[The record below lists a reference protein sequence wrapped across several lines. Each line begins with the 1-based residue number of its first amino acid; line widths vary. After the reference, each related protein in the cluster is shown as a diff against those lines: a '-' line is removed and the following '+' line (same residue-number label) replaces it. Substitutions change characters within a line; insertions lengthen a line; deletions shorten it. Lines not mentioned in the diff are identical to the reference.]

1 MRLLYTPG
9 PSTST
14 GCASIPAT
22 DSGGATEDKD
32 DCIASSFGRS
42 DAETEGDNN
51 YFEFATPLGNK
62 TSLSVGNALV
72 LIMNFAIKV
81 AFTWKDSEKLLSLE
95 NKLLGTNSLPES
107 KYLFCKFADAAPDDI
122 SFHFYCPTCET
133 PLKRQQI
140 RCKPNRVCRPHTQ
153 SAESSIPDAI

>member
-1 MRLLYTPG
+1 MLHRARVHSQNDGQRTTSVRLLYTPG

-32 DCIASSFGRS
+32 CIASSFGRS
-42 DAETEGDNN
+42 DAETEGGHN

-62 TSLSVGNALV
+62 TSLFVGNALV
-72 LIMNFAIKV
+72 LIMDFAIEA

-122 SFHFYCPTCET
+122 CFIFIVLHA
-133 PLKRQQI
+133 KR
-140 RCKPNRVCRPHTQ
+140 P
-153 SAESSIPDAI
+153 